1 MIQDVRAEWLVCGTR
16 NLLMWQ
22 ADVVAA
28 AAEKSESSAQKGVSR
43 GPWVEA
49 ESGAFSCACALHN
62 RRQIKRPVQSR
73 SAALFGQQF

>member
-43 GPWVEA
+43 GHGSKPSLEP
-49 ESGAFSCACALHN
+49 S
-62 RRQIKRPVQSR
+62 PVR
-73 SAALFGQQF
+73 VLFTIGGR